1 MNNTSLF
8 HRNLF
13 TWLAYLMLALYA
25 YFINILGPITP
36 FLKDELRLS
45 YTVSSLHYTAFAV
58 GILLVGFG
66 GHAVIQR
73 IGRWRALWLAAFGMS
88 VCAVLLLLGRTA
100 VLTIGASFGM
110 GLIGSLILIIVPSA
124 LSDQHGESRA
134 VALTEANVTASV
146 LSTAA
151 PLMVGWSAPL
161 PGGWRLALGIAALA
175 PFLMVL
181 AFGRAR
187 PPQAASPQAE
197 SASVRKALPAL
208 FWVYWV
214 TIVLAV
220 SVEFCMV
227 SWSADYIEKSLHL
240 PRVNA
245 AQAVSLFLAAMIVG
259 RMAASRLVQRF
270 SVRSVVIASILVA
283 GLGFG
288 MFWLTGA
295 ALPGLAGLFVTG
307 LGVAGLYPLLL
318 SLALGVA
325 ENNTTQASARTT
337 LASGTAILV
346 LPLALGRLA
355 DLAGIQSAYGIV
367 GLLLV
372 SVFLIVLLAGRRAAM
387 DLQSAA

>member
-1 MNNTSLF
+1 MNNTSSF

-100 VLTIGASFGM
+100 PLTIGASFGM

-134 VALTEANVTASV
+134 VALTEANVIASV

-151 PLMVGWSAPL
+151 PLMVGWTAPL

-181 AFGRAR
+181 GFGRAK
-187 PPQAASPQAE
+187 PPQAASPQVE

-220 SVEFCMV
+220 SVEFCIV

-283 GLGFG
+283 SLGFG

-295 ALPGLAGLFVTG
+295 ALPGLVGLFVTG

-325 ENNTTQASARTT
+325 ENNTTQASARAT